1 MELLSCSWR
10 HGAIFENYYELR
22 FYEKNTQERRAY
34 ITSSLRHELTRQVN
48 DDASLWMLKDK
59 KEFTILFQ
67 DMLGR
72 KILTYDDLILLKNNS
87 SKPPKLVIKH
97 RFGQGGKEVFFPE
110 RFATWLDLFEYANS
124 TFEDP
129 GMYLFEEYIV
139 QHHSLNKINPLCVN
153 TLRVVS
159 YYNEADGQVD
169 IWGVFLRIGIDKNT
183 DNLSTG
189 GIVALVDSSGTV
201 CKPAVKK
208 DPFASEFKRHPVTN
222 EKILGFEIPYYSD
235 VIQMVSEA
243 AKRVKKVKSIGW
255 DVAITESGP
264 CLIEGNDN
272 WNVDI
277 FQIPGREGKRY
288 LASAICDMQMVYD

>member
-1 MELLSCSWR
+1 
-10 HGAIFENYYELR
+10 
-22 FYEKNTQERRAY
+22 
-34 ITSSLRHELTRQVN
+34 
-48 DDASLWMLKDK
+48 
-59 KEFTILFQ
+59 
-67 DMLGR
+67 
-72 KILTYDDLILLKNNS
+72 
-87 SKPPKLVIKH
+87 
-97 RFGQGGKEVFFPE
+97 
-110 RFATWLDLFEYANS
+110 
-124 TFEDP
+124 
-129 GMYLFEEYIV
+129 MYLFEEYIV